1 MNYNALDDYLTVLQQ
16 KMADNISND
25 NDPNTDAQ
33 YELYSGYADA
43 IDFPMRHFRYGTKI
57 TPAEANAYSRTLCH
71 LFAPAM
77 IESLLPPHRQAA
89 AYQAT
94 SQLAH
99 AMERLAAGKRA
110 RKLFGIF

>member
-1 MNYNALDDYLTVLQQ
+1 MNYDALGDYLAVLQQ
-16 KMADNISND
+16 KMTENIFND
-25 NDPNTDAQ
+25 NDPNEDAQ
-33 YELYSGYADA
+33 YNLYSGYADA
-43 IDFPMRHFRYGTKI
+43 IEFPMRHFRYGTKL
-57 TPAEANAYSRTLCH
+57 TRTEAHDYSRTLCH

-77 IESLLPPHRQAA
+77 IEKHLPSHRQSA

-94 SQLAH
+94 AQLAH